1 MGDMTETIEKLKL
14 PSKAI
19 LLERLRARF
28 SQPHP
33 APLIL
38 FGNQKAGGTAIAGLL
53 AAATGLRATLDL
65 SGTKA
70 PYFAQLM
77 QGKVSLKTFV
87 HRNAFSFSAPIIKDG
102 SLTFVGAPLMEHFG
116 LTRAGFIIRDPFDN
130 IRSILDRLKL
140 PGHLQSLDISTL
152 KINRTW
158 KSILAGEDIGLPK
171 GHYVE
176 TLARRWLAATEFYE
190 RERERLTLVR
200 YDRFCADKEGTI
212 QWLARTFNLRAHH
225 DVTALLDHPFQRRG
239 TPTCDWEGFFGHDNL
254 ERITQICGSTAM
266 RLGYYP
272 PALPQ
277 PLPAVTPLRQFRA
290 KRSATSRS

>member
-1 MGDMTETIEKLKL
+1 MTEATEKLKL

-28 SQPHP
+28 SRPHP

-87 HRNAFSFSAPIIKDG
+87 HHNAFSFSAPIIKDG

-140 PGHLQSLDISTL
+140 PGHLQNLDISTL

-171 GHYVE
+171 GHYIE

-190 RERERLTLVR
+190 RERQRLTLVR
-200 YDRFCADKEGTI
+200 YDRFCADKAGTI
-212 QWLARTFNLRAHH
+212 QWLARTFNLSAHH

-272 PALPQ
+272 PVLPQ

-290 KRSATSRS
+290 KQSATSRS

>member
-1 MGDMTETIEKLKL
+1 MTGTTEKLKL

-33 APLIL
+33 APVLL
-38 FGNQKAGGTAIAGLL
+38 FGNQKSGGTAIAGLL

-70 PYFAQLM
+70 PYFSQLM
-77 QGKVSLKTFV
+77 QGKVSLRTFIR
-87 HRNAFSFSAPIIKDG
+87 HNAFSFSAPIIKDG

-116 LTRAGFIIRDPFDN
+116 LKRAGFIIRDPFDN

-140 PGHLQSLDISTL
+140 PGHLQNLDVSTV

-158 KSILAGEDIGLPK
+158 KSILAGEDIGLPNS
-171 GHYVE
+171 HYVE
-176 TLARRWLAATEFYE
+176 NLARRWLAATEFYE
-190 RERERLTLVR
+190 RERQRLTLVR
-200 YDRFCADKEGTI
+200 YDRFCADKPGTI
-212 QWLARTFNLRAHH
+212 LWLARTFNLSARH

-239 TPTCDWEGFFGHDNL
+239 KPTRDWEGFFGQENM
-254 ERITQICGSTAM
+254 ERISQICGPAAT
-266 RLGYYP
+266 RLGYYSP
-272 PALPQ
+272 TLLQASSSPA
-277 PLPAVTPLRQFRA
+277 PLRQVRTRRIA
-290 KRSATSRS
+290 SS